1 MVACA
6 IAPVQPA
13 AWANEEAGNALVL
26 ENDVYRIAVS
36 RASGAIT
43 SFFVKPM
50 DCELIGEPRLA
61 ANFRICLPLEDYQA
75 NYIDGMQQRPSA
87 VNADG
92 KSVTVRFSGMS
103 SEKGR
108 FQVDLTCTIALDDT
122 QVRFSS
128 KLTNHDSRPI
138 RSDPLSAASH
148 HNGR

>member
-26 ENDVYRIAVS
+26 ENDVYRIAIS

-75 NYIDGMQQRPSA
+75 NYIDGMQQQPTA
-87 VNADG
+87 VSADG
-92 KSVTVRFSGMS
+92 KSVTLRFSGMS

-108 FQVDLTCTIALDDT
+108 FHID
-122 QVRFSS
+122 
-128 KLTNHDSRPI
+128 
-138 RSDPLSAASH
+138 
-148 HNGR
+148 